1 MSALQETKAAL
12 EAEVAEAKTYG
23 AAVEETLTEA
33 VGELEA
39 SSQEKMSLK
48 MELEKVLE
56 ESSLKTS
63 RLVDL
68 ESECSALVSRY
79 FIHIVC
85 LKL

>member
-1 MSALQETKAAL
+1 MEV
-12 EAEVAEAKTYG
+12 EVAEAKTYG
-23 AAVEETLTEA
+23 VAVEETLMEA

-56 ESSLKTS
+56 ESSSKTS